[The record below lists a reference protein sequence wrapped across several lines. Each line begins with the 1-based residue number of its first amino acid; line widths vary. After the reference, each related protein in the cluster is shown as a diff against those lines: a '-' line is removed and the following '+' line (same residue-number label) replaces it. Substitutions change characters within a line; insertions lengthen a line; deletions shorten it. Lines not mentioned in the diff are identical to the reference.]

1 MNNKTHF
8 SVQYLIESTSE
19 DEVEKIALKL
29 CLEQS
34 VEMPLNTVPDSAKEY
49 IAQLDSL
56 EKTGSR
62 QWISTLIFSKKLVED
77 DPTQLLNILYGNSS
91 LKPGIKVHDVDDHA
105 FRGVLNGPAFG
116 IEGIRGMLNAK
127 GRSLSCTAL
136 KPVGL
141 TVTDFAERAYKF
153 ARGGIDIIKDDHGL
167 TDQPAAPFKDR
178 LIACERAIRK
188 GEQISG
194 KRTLYFPNIT
204 TSALKIRDRFDQAV
218 EYGADGVLIC
228 PQLTGPEVMHGLAR
242 LNQIPIMAHPSFS
255 GAFVIHDNHGFSPEL
270 YYGKIWRA
278 FGADAI
284 IYPNTGG
291 RFRFDIHQC
300 KATNK
305 ACRHNFSDFKP
316 SFPTPAGGINLNSIH
331 KWVDEYDRDTIY
343 LVGGSL
349 YQHPDGI
356 EKATQEF
363 QAQLNQNEP

>member
-1 MNNKTHF
+1 MIDKSHF
-8 SVQYLIESTSE
+8 SVQYLIESSSKSE
-19 DEVEKIALKL
+19 AENIALNL
-29 CLEQS
+29 SLEQS
-34 VEMPLNTVPDSAKEY
+34 VEMPLNTVPE
-49 IAQLDSL
+49 IAQGYIGQLVSL
-56 EKTGSR
+56 EKASDG
-62 QWISTLIFSKKLVED
+62 QWISTLHFSKKLVED

-91 LKPGIKVHDVDDHA
+91 LKPGIKVLDVNDYA
-105 FRGVLNGPAFG
+105 FQSVLKGPAFG
-116 IEGIRGMLNAK
+116 IEGIRRLLNTQ
-127 GRSLSCTAL
+127 GRPLSCTAL

-141 TVTDFAERAYKF
+141 SVSGFAERAYKF
-153 ARGGIDIIKDDHGL
+153 AKGGIDIIKDDHGI
-167 TDQPAAPFKDR
+167 TNQSAAPFKDR

-204 TSALKIRDRFDQAV
+204 TSALNIRDRFDQAI

-228 PQLTGPEVMHGLAR
+228 PQLTGLEVMHGLAS
-242 LNQIPIMAHPSFS
+242 LNQVPVMAHPSFS

-278 FGADAI
+278 FGADSI

-300 KATNK
+300 KAINK

-316 SFPTPAGGINLNSIH
+316 SFPTPGGGINLNSIN
-331 KWVDEYDRDTIY
+331 KWIDEYDRDTIY

-349 YQHPDGI
+349 YQHAMGI

-363 QAQLNQNEP
+363 QIKLNQYES